1 VVAAP
6 AGAGGVG
13 RGPAPHRPRGGRWG
27 GPPVAGAGGPGA
39 GAGRG
44 PGAHRRAPGPAG
56 LGSHPPPGTP
66 RRDAPRG
73 GRMTRALGVVLLL
86 SACSGLGE
94 RVGRATRGDAALDS
108 AAVAESTA
116 AARGAG
122 PTAVFDSGMDTT
134 VSWERLEGLV
144 RATPESV
151 RAVM

>member
-1 VVAAP
+1 
-6 AGAGGVG
+6 
-13 RGPAPHRPRGGRWG
+13 
-27 GPPVAGAGGPGA
+27 
-39 GAGRG
+39 
-44 PGAHRRAPGPAG
+44 
-56 LGSHPPPGTP
+56 
-66 RRDAPRG
+66 
-73 GRMTRALGVVLLL
+73 MTRALGVVLLL

-116 AARGAG
+116 AAQGAG

-151 RAVM
+151 RAVMQRRDRRVTVVLLDGRRYNSTQPAMDGIISLVRSVDPSGRILIATE